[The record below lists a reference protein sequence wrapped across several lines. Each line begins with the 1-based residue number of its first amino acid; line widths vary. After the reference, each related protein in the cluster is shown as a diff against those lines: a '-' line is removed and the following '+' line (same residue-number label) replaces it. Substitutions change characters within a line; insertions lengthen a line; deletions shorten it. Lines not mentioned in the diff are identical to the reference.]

1 MCCKTHSE
9 ITSKTDACWHKPMW
23 NASAPSSPAAPADL
37 GNWTDLRLSLSRTAR
52 LLTDKTA
59 SPQSDPNSG
68 ILERASRLS
77 SLYRLLK
84 FAPGKYLEQLIHDAA
99 KSFHGAVPPVRSQC
113 WCTRSKHRDS
123 APFTSFFI

>member
-9 ITSKTDACWHKPMW
+9 IAPKTDACWHKPMW

-59 SPQSDPNSG
+59 SHKVIPTPESSSVPLG
-68 ILERASRLS
+68 FRLF
-77 SLYRLLK
+77 YRLLK

-123 APFTSFFI
+123 APF